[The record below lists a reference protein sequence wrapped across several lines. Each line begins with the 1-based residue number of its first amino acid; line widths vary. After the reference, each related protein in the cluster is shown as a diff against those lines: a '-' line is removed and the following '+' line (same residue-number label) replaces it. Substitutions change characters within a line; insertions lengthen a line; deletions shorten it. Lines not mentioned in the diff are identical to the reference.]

1 MAIESQ
7 IPGWMYNQIK
17 SQRPEL
23 DQSGIEQTGRNQMG
37 LGGTQPT
44 AALGGPIKQFG
55 YQNPNGPYGG
65 AGGGAGGAYGSGSSG
80 PTNAASSWYNGVL
93 SGTNLPYSPF
103 AKTNLESKATGMN
116 AAAETARNQTMV
128 GNAAANGASAS
139 DPSMAGA
146 KLNSMAHRQTDNA
159 NSVQDIESQANQANF
174 AAQSNAAAHLSQT
187 QLAYDEMAN
196 SNAMR
201 YSPFGQ
207 GGGGS
212 SRRSQIEN
220 PGFLQLGVDQGQ
232 PHLEYQGGVN
242 QEQDAEEAAYRASR
256 GTGKAYN
263 PNGFAERKVPPAG
276 PRAGPNGR
284 GYPGNINY

>member
-1 MAIESQ
+1 M
-7 IPGWMYNQIK
+7 PGPNDPNDPYKNYYNYFSNFDADHHSGGMDPQRSVGTTSK
-17 SQRPEL
+17 S
-23 DQSGIEQTGRNQMG
+23 S
-37 LGGTQPT
+37 
-44 AALGGPIKQFG
+44 ALGGPIMQYG

-65 AGGGAGGAYGSGSSG
+65 GGVGGAGGAGGAYGSGTG

-174 AAQSNAAAHLSQT
+174 AAQANAAAHLSQT

-201 YSPFGQ
+201 YSPFSG
-207 GGGGS
+207 GGYGGGS

-220 PGFLQLGVDQGQ
+220 PGFLQLSGNDSQ
-232 PHLEYQGGVN
+232 PISNHDTSGGFW
-242 QEQDAEEAAYRASR
+242 R
-256 GTGKAYN
+256 GNA
-263 PNGFAERKVPPAG
+263 
-276 PRAGPNGR
+276 PRARDPKGR
-284 GYPGNINY
+284 GYDTGPGNVNVNY

>member
-1 MAIESQ
+1 MAIETQ

-23 DQSGIEQTGRNQMG
+23 GQWGIEQAGRNQMG
-37 LGGTQPT
+37 LGGTQTT
-44 AALGGPIKQFG
+44 ADLGGPIKQFG
-55 YQNPNGPYGG
+55 YQNPNGPFGVG
-65 AGGGAGGAYGSGSSG
+65 GGGAGGASGSGSSG

-93 SGTNLPYSPF
+93 SGNNLPYGPF

-116 AAAETARNQTMV
+116 AAAETARNETMV

-146 KLNSMAHRQTDNA
+146 KLNSMARRQTDNA

-174 AAQSNAAAHLSQT
+174 AAQANAAAHLSQT

-201 YSPFGQ
+201 YSPFSG
-207 GGGGS
+207 GGYGGGS

-220 PGFLQLGVDQGQ
+220 PGFLQLSGNDSQ
-232 PHLEYQGGVN
+232 PISNHDTSGGFW
-242 QEQDAEEAAYRASR
+242 R
-256 GTGKAYN
+256 GNA
-263 PNGFAERKVPPAG
+263 
-276 PRAGPNGR
+276 PRVRDPKGR
-284 GYPGNINY
+284 GYDTGPGNVRN

>member
-1 MAIESQ
+1 MAIESY
-7 IPGWMYNQIK
+7 YNG
-17 SQRPEL
+17 SPY
-23 DQSGIEQTGRNQMG
+23 QTSTTSSYMG
-37 LGGTQPT
+37 LGG
-44 AALGGPIKQFG
+44 PIMQYG
-55 YQNPNGPYGG
+55 YQNPYGPPGMRTNLSAQNPTG
-65 AGGGAGGAYGSGSSG
+65 NNAGSSGSGSSG

-139 DPSMAGA
+139 DPSMQGA

-174 AAQSNAAAHLSQT
+174 AAQANAAAHLSQT

-212 SRRSQIEN
+212 SRGSRAEN

-232 PHLEYQGGVN
+232 PYLGYQEGVN
-242 QEQDAEEAAYRASR
+242 QQQDDERAAYQASR
-256 GTGKAYN
+256 GTGQAYS
-263 PNGFAERKVPPAG
+263 PNGFARRKLPPAG
-276 PRAGPNGR
+276 PKADPNGR
-284 GYPGNINY
+284 GYDTGPGNVNY